1 MEENKKTEEL
11 TTEEQQQETPEV
23 KGKKRTIAIIIA
35 SVILVLGGLYINHAS
50 KFESTDDAYVE
61 SHLVQIA
68 PKVSGEVVEIFIDD
82 NQKIK
87 EGDTVIKID
96 DTDYKIR
103 LAQAEANYKKALLS
117 QKVARAN
124 LNAVNSETAL
134 AKKDLERY
142 QNLYKAGAVSKQEL
156 DRAQTKYDGIV
167 AKNLQATENIMSN
180 NYNKVVDADIKA
192 LKAIM
197 DQAKQNLEYTTVK
210 TLRSGTVTKKNVE
223 KGAFVQMGQPLFAVA
238 SDEVWVVANF
248 KENQVGKMKVGQ
260 SVEIKV
266 DAYPNRTFKGRI
278 DSIQRASGAKSSLF
292 PPENAVGSFVK
303 IVQRIPVKIVFEEKI
318 DPNELNIVAGMSVI
332 PKVRVK

>member
-11 TTEEQQQETPEV
+11 TTEEKQETTEV

-35 SVILVLGGLYINHAS
+35 AVILVLGGLYINHAS

-96 DTDYKIR
+96 DTDYKVR

-124 LNAVNSETAL
+124 LSAVNSETAL

-156 DRAQTKYDGIV
+156 DRAQTKYDGII

-197 DQAKQNLEYTTVK
+197 DQAKLNLEYTTVK